1 LSRPTKAD
9 FIRTKHQ
16 LLGFVFRGGNK
27 EDKDSGDLQDGD
39 VSKQL
44 HSSVRTANLETSLR
58 LLSCGADPN
67 YLHQVIFH
75 PTHYSYFEI
84 KIIILIG
91 KRNMP
96 LACSS
101 WCWPSI
107 TGRIT
112 PNIWR

>member
-75 PTHYSYFEI
+75 PTH
-84 KIIILIG
+84 
-91 KRNMP
+91 
-96 LACSS
+96 
-101 WCWPSI
+101 
-107 TGRIT
+107 
-112 PNIWR
+112 